1 VGVHDNFFDLGGHSL
16 LAAQAMAR
24 ARSEF
29 GEELSVQ
36 DFFEAQTVA
45 DFAARIQAVRRNR
58 SLLEQLTVATEE
70 ATDEFEGFVI

>member
-1 VGVHDNFFDLGGHSL
+1 VHDNFFDLGGHSL

-45 DFAARIQAVRRNR
+45 DFAARIQVVRRNR